1 MRLQYLTDDGIQ
13 YLKGNFET
21 NLPHYIQKDSSYFAK
36 VLKEHDFLQ
45 DTGYDFND
53 GFTI

>member
-21 NLPHYIQKDSSYFAK
+21 NLPHYIQKDSAFFAANCQAK
-36 VLKEHDFLQ
+36 CNTFEK
-45 DTGYDFND
+45 
-53 GFTI
+53 